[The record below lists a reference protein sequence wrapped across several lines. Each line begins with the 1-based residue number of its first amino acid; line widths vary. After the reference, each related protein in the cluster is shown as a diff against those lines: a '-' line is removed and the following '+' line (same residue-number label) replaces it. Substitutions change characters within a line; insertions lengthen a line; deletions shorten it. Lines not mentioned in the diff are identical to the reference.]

1 MMDQEI
7 FYILGSFLVSFG
19 CGFVLIPQIVSF
31 CKKHNL
37 YDMPNIRK
45 VHKSGI
51 PRLGGICFIP
61 SMLLAFLI
69 AISVFN
75 HVSNDRQITF
85 SLWSL
90 IFFIGIALVYSV
102 GMIDDLI
109 GLSPKTKFLVQLVA
123 AALLPWSMLYI
134 NDFYGF
140 LGIHAIPY
148 WIGALLTVFIIV
160 FIDNALN
167 LIDGIDG
174 LSSGLAVLALGGFLV
189 CFYNEGIWIYCI
201 PIAGLMGVLL
211 SFMYYNLFSK
221 AGKNKIFM
229 GDSGSLS
236 VGFILGF
243 LCVKL
248 SMNTPN
254 AVSPGNIRL
263 LMAYTF
269 LIVPCFDVVRVI
281 IVRLIHHKPIF
292 DADKNHIHHKLLR
305 TGMGQ
310 RQALV
315 TILFMAVLFIVINS
329 LLSSCPS
336 LSVIV
341 LVDIVIW
348 IAAQLTI
355 NHYINKN
362 GKEVFSREK

>member
-19 CGFVLIPQIVSF
+19 CGFLLIPQIVSF
-31 CKKHNL
+31 CKKRNL
-37 YDMPNIRK
+37 YDLPNVRK
-45 VHKSGI
+45 VHKCGI

-75 HVSNDRQITF
+75 NISDDRQITF

-90 IFFIGIALVYSV
+90 IFFIGIALIYSV
-102 GMIDDLI
+102 GMLDDLI
-109 GLSPKTKFLVQLVA
+109 GLSPKTKFIVQLVA
-123 AALLPWSMLYI
+123 ASLLPWSMLYI
-134 NDFYGF
+134 NNFYGF

-148 WIGALLTVFIIV
+148 WAGSLLTVLAIV
-160 FIDNALN
+160 FIDNAIN

-189 CFYNEGIWIYCI
+189 CFYNENIWLYCI
-201 PIAGLMGVLL
+201 PIAGMMGVLL

-221 AGKNKIFM
+221 ADKNKIFM

-243 LCVKL
+243 LFVKL
-248 SMNTPN
+248 SMDTPK
-254 AVSPGNIRL
+254 AIFPGNIRL
-263 LMAYTF
+263 LLAYTF
-269 LIVPCFDVVRVI
+269 LIVPCFDVIRVVL
-281 IVRLIHHKPIF
+281 VRLVHRKPIF
-292 DADKNHIHHKLLR
+292 AADKNHIHHKLLR

-310 RQALV
+310 RQALL
-315 TILFMAVLFIVINS
+315 TILSLAVLFIVINCT
-329 LLSSCPS
+329 LSSC
-336 LSVIV
+336 LSISTIV
-341 LVDIVIW
+341 LVDIVVW
-348 IAAQLTI
+348 TAAQQTI
-355 NHYINKN
+355 NHYIHKN
-362 GKEVFSREK
+362 GKEVYNRAE